1 MNWPSGTCVAS
12 GAIRTRRS
20 SRWARRWQPSTSR
33 HCQPCRAPASRL
45 WQRATGWT
53 VAATSSPS
61 VARQA
66 IACNHREGAITERG
80 QSPRGGNSGTG
91 KTHILCAIG
100 HALIEAGHRVFY
112 ARTSDLVQRL
122 QAARRDLVLEAALAK
137 LDTFDLTSA
146 GDPSPGR
153 PVFPPPPRRDH
164 LRPQGSGLNRRPFRT
179 DRPTL

>member
-66 IACNHREGAITERG
+66 IACNRQEGAIAERG
-80 QSPRGGNSGTG
+80 QFRHPQDAHSVRYRPCPDR
-91 KTHILCAIG
+91 
-100 HALIEAGHRVFY
+100 
-112 ARTSDLVQRL
+112 
-122 QAARRDLVLEAALAK
+122 
-137 LDTFDLTSA
+137 
-146 GDPSPGR
+146 GR
-153 PVFPPPPRRDH
+153 PPRLLCQNQRSGAAAPGGATRPRSGSSLGEARHVRPDVGGRSFPRKARFSASTSTRSPTPTRI
-164 LRPQGSGLNRRPFRT
+164 RPKPASFSN
-179 DRPTL
+179 